1 MENLT
6 GFGPHLMLDLSNCDP
21 ERLNDLDLCFD
32 LLNQIP
38 DQIGMTKITQP
49 HVFRYKG
56 LVPEDE
62 GITGMVIIAESH
74 ISLHTF
80 PLKHFCFVDI
90 FSCKPFDVE
99 RGKKLFVDAFGSSKP
114 EVFLTE
120 RGRQF
125 PRGTLL
131 PVAAG
136 F

>member
-1 MENLT
+1 MEKLT
-6 GFGPHLMLDLSNCDP
+6 GFGPHLMLDLSDCDP

-49 HVFRYKG
+49 HVFRYSG

-80 PLKHFCFVDI
+80 PQKRYCFVDI
-90 FSCKPFDVE
+90 FSCKPFEVE
-99 RGKKLFVDAFGSSKP
+99 RAKQRFIEAFGSLSP
-114 EVFLTE
+114 EVFVTE
-120 RGRQF
+120 RGRRF
-125 PRGTLL
+125 PRGTVL
-131 PVAAG
+131 PQAAG

>member
-38 DQIGMTKITQP
+38 DEIGMTKITQP

-80 PLKHFCFVDI
+80 PLKRYCFIDI
-90 FSCKPFDVE
+90 FSCKPFDIE
-99 RGKKLFVDAFGSSKP
+99 HGKRLFIEAFGPSGA
-114 EVFLTE
+114 EVFLAQ

-125 PRGTLL
+125 PRGTFL
-131 PVAAG
+131 PIAAG

>member
-1 MENLT
+1 MEKLT
-6 GFGPHLMLDLSNCDP
+6 GFGPHLMLDLSDCDP
-21 ERLNDLDLCFD
+21 VRLNDLDLCVD
-32 LLNQIP
+32 LLNRIP
-38 DQIGMTKITQP
+38 DEIGMTKITQP

-56 LVPEDE
+56 MVPDDE

-80 PLKHFCFVDI
+80 PLKRYCFVDI

-99 RGKKLFVDAFGSSKP
+99 RGQALFIEAFRPGAAES
-114 EVFLTE
+114 FLAH
-120 RGRQF
+120 RGRRF
-125 PRGTLL
+125 PRGTFL